1 MRTSPTSSNQP
12 AADHLLIVDAHC
24 YAYRAF
30 FGMGA
35 LHSPTGQPTN
45 AIYGFIRML
54 AKIQERLGPSHVL
67 VVWDGGLA
75 EHRTTLL
82 PEYKEH
88 RAEMPADMSVQ
99 LDQIVEYL
107 RAARITSWVKDGCEA
122 DDFIAAATLQSVAV
136 GLPVVI
142 ASSDKDFMQ
151 LVSENVKLLV
161 PHDKSENLWD
171 IEQVALKT
179 GVKPTQVVDWL
190 SLVGDAVDNI
200 PGVRGVGPKTATDL
214 LRQFGSVEVMYQ
226 SLNEV
231 KSDRIRA
238 GLLAAEGQVRRNL
251 ELIRLKTDMCP
262 AVFSLE
268 ELAVKEV
275 DAEELRRLYSRWGF
289 KKMLANLEETLLK
302 TGDLFH
308 ENAHAI

>member
-1 MRTSPTSSNQP
+1 MRTSQTSLNEP
-12 AADHLLIVDAHC
+12 AADQLLIVDGHC

-30 FGMGA
+30 FGMGS

-54 AKIQERLGPSHVL
+54 GKLQERLKPSHVL

-75 EHRTTLL
+75 EHRTNLL
-82 PEYKEH
+82 PEYKEQ
-88 RAEMPADMSVQ
+88 RAEMPADMRVQ

-107 RAARITSWVKDGCEA
+107 HAARVASWVQDGCEA
-122 DDFIAAATLQSVAV
+122 DDFIAAAALQSVAAGV
-136 GLPVVI
+136 PVVI

-151 LVSENVKLLV
+151 LVSEQVKLHV
-161 PHDKSENLWD
+161 PHDKSEALWD
-171 IEQVALKT
+171 INQVMLKT
-179 GVKPTQVVDWL
+179 GVKPTQIVDWL
-190 SLVGDAVDNI
+190 SLVGDTVDNI

-214 LRQFGSVEVMYQ
+214 LRQFGSVDVLYA
-226 SLNEV
+226 SLNQV
-231 KSDRIRA
+231 KSDRLRA
-238 GLLAAEGQVRRNL
+238 GLQAAEPQVRRNL
-251 ELIRLKTDMCP
+251 ELVRLKTDMCP

-275 DAEELRRLYSRWGF
+275 DAEQLRQLYARWGF
-289 KKMLANLEETLLK
+289 KKMLATLEESPLK